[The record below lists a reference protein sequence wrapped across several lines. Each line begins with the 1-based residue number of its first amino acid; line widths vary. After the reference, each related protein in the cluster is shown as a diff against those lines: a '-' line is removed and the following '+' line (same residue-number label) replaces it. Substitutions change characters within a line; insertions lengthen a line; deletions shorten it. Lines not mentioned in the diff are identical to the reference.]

1 MRALPSTWRSRL
13 MITATWPAGS
23 RGCSSCH
30 RTSAIL
36 PALTGLPA
44 ATASSRSAVRALR
57 LPSSR
62 SVNPSMARPSM
73 TRTRNASPP
82 PPTARNDTDRGR
94 PGGGSGLRVVARAVP
109 VDEHNPLVTDDPCVV
124 SRGQRGD
131 IAWMR
136 LEFGAV
142 GHPDVEHTGGVVLEV
157 RGLAQLSAGDRLEV
171 LRPPPAGLQRE
182 AAYHAA
188 ANVHQFEHPLL
199 ERAHLVGL
207 RNGLLLSSDCR
218 RHGSTSS
225 WIL

>member
-1 MRALPSTWRSRL
+1 MRGRPRTRRSRL
-13 MITATWPAGS
+13 TITATWPAGS
-23 RGCSSCH
+23 RGWSSCH

-62 SVNPSMARPSM
+62 SVKPSMPRPSM
-73 TRTRNASPP
+73 TRTRSAGTP

-109 VDEHNPLVTDDPCVV
+109 VDQHNPFVTDDPGVV

-131 IAWMR
+131 IAWPR

-142 GHPDVEHTGGVVLEV
+142 GHADVEHTGGVILEV
-157 RGLAQLSAGDRLEV
+157 RGLAQLGAGDRLDV
-171 LRPPPAGLQRE
+171 LRPAPARLQRE
-182 AAYHAA
+182 AADHA
-188 ANVHQFEHPLL
+188 
-199 ERAHLVGL
+199 
-207 RNGLLLSSDCR
+207 
-218 RHGSTSS
+218 
-225 WIL
+225 